1 MLSSFS
7 ISSSICFILHI
18 SIQMADAIGKCTL
31 ELANEY
37 CPQGLT
43 EMLKKKF
50 SSRSSVRKK
59 FSSLFLQKFSYPNL
73 FPQNEMSLPPQKK
86 AVALLLWTLH
96 LNLMEN

>member
-50 SSRSSVRKK
+50 SSRSSVRNK
-59 FSSLFLQKFSYPNL
+59 FSSLFLQKFPYPNL
-73 FPQNEMSLPPQKK
+73 FLKMKWGLPLHKK
-86 AVALLLWTLH
+86 AVALLLLSLH
-96 LNLMEN
+96 LNLM